1 MTVDDARGV
10 AGTGA
15 PGDPGSAEA
24 VAAVPPDAADRMGR
38 DVAVQAAGTLLSRVT
53 GFGRNFAFAYALGA
67 TRLADTYTL
76 ANTTPNI
83 IYELVLGGV
92 LSGTL
97 QPEFVRRL
105 QPREG
110 EDGWRDIS
118 AVFTLAI
125 VASLVLS
132 GLFVLVAPELI
143 RLYTLRN
150 KGDVGAEQLA
160 LATDLLILFA
170 PQVLFYGAISVST
183 ALLQA
188 RRRFA
193 APAFAPV
200 LNNAVVIAMFL
211 AYPTLVGSR
220 DLGTVRSDRGA
231 VLLLGLV
238 TTAGV
243 AAMAIAQFPF
253 RMARR
258 HLRPVWEPRNP
269 SVVRIVRL
277 SGWTVA
283 FVVTNQIALFVVMF
297 LANGTAGDVAVYF
310 LANVIFLLPHGVV
323 AVSIITTVRTA
334 MAEHLADDDMDG
346 FRDQMSLGIRA
357 IAAVI
362 VPATAGLVILARP
375 IVAFL
380 LEHGALTKAGGHD
393 VAATLALMS
402 LGLPFFSVWLLIT
415 SAFQALQDT
424 RSLFWLY
431 AAENAAN
438 IVAAIALYPSMGV
451 AGLGLA
457 FALSYVVGTVLGI
470 RHLRRKV
477 GSIRDRATFE
487 SLGRVT
493 IASAVMS
500 AAVLGLTLVVGSNEG
515 TGAVV
520 RAGAGVVTGVTVYL
534 VLARVLH
541 IGELRALA
549 PVRRPGRRR

>member
-1 MTVDDARGV
+1 MTVPRNTVNGSGPGEDDEPRDDS
-10 AGTGA
+10 T
-15 PGDPGSAEA
+15 E
-24 VAAVPPDAADRMGR
+24 RMGR

-105 QPREG
+105 QPAER
-110 EDGWRDIS
+110 DRGWRDIS
-118 AVFTLAI
+118 AVFTIGL
-125 VASLVLS
+125 VSSLVLS
-132 GLFVLVAPELI
+132 VLFILVAPQFI
-143 RLYTLRN
+143 RLYTMRL
-150 KGDVGAEQLA
+150 KGSVGEEQLA

-170 PQVLFYGAISVST
+170 PQVFFYGAISVST

-200 LNNAVVIAMFL
+200 VNNLVVIGMFL

-220 DLGTVRSDRGA
+220 DLAAVHGDTGA
-231 VLLLGLV
+231 ILLLGLV
-238 TTAGV
+238 TTLGV
-243 AAMAIAQFPF
+243 AAMAVAQFPF
-253 RMARR
+253 RMAKR

-269 SVVRIVRL
+269 SLVRIVRL

-283 FVVTNQIALFVVMF
+283 FVITNQIALFVVFF

-334 MAEHLADDDMDG
+334 MSERLADDDMDG
-346 FRDQMSLGIRA
+346 FRDQLSLGVRA

-362 VPATAGLVILARP
+362 VPATAGLVLLARP
-375 IVAFL
+375 IVSFL
-380 LEHGALTKAGGHD
+380 LEHGALDQGASRD
-393 VAATLALMS
+393 VAATLALMAI
-402 LGLPFFSVWLLIT
+402 GLPFFSIWLLIT
-415 SAFQALQDT
+415 SAYQALQDT

-431 AAENAAN
+431 VAENAAN
-438 IVAAIALYPSMGV
+438 IVAAFALYPSMGV
-451 AGLGLA
+451 EGLGLA
-457 FALSYVVGTVLGI
+457 FALSYIVGTVLGMW
-470 RHLRRKV
+470 HLHRKV
-477 GSIRDRATFE
+477 GSIRGRATAA
-487 SLGRVT
+487 SLARIT
-493 IASAVMS
+493 AATAIMS
-500 AAVLGLTLVVGSNEG
+500 VAIVVVAVLVGSNEG
-515 TGAVV
+515 FGAVERV
-520 RAGAGVVTGVTVYL
+520 GVAVLTGVTVYL
-534 VLARVLH
+534 VLARALG
-541 IGELRALA
+541 IRELRALI
-549 PVRRPGRRR
+549 PVRRPVKRG